1 MNGLNGFLEKD
12 LRPSRLK
19 RTRSGRFLMDGSRFK
34 RTDSGRILVYPS
46 KTDSHFGIESEY
58 VIQAETN
65 GLIKY
70 TNRLQLHFASAVDG
84 SW

>member
-1 MNGLNGFLEKD
+1 MNGLKDFLEKD

-19 RTRSGRFLMDGSRFK
+19 RTRSGRILMDGSRFK

-65 GLIKY
+65 GLI
-70 TNRLQLHFASAVDG
+70 
-84 SW
+84 